1 MMNATLRKL
10 AVFIGLGLLI
20 VSIFWSQDGFN
31 FNLAGDSGGGDMAL
45 TVGWF
50 LAISVSVVQF
60 VFSTNFKD
68 LNPSLILF
76 GLLAYVYSIYT
87 NYQGIIHFQG
97 EAQSTVGAWILA
109 FVMDGV
115 TEPLIAWG
123 LYESLSGDFVGNL
136 IKSIVSVPNVK
147 PTTRAESTV
156 YQSIPKA
163 GQNPQYRGREGTK
176 KYQAE
181 QRGRNS
187 STEHN
192 QRGRGKPTYHS
203 VEMPQGEENLPEF
216 LKDRN

>member
-10 AVFIGLGLLI
+10 AIFIGLGLLI

-45 TVGWF
+45 TIGWF

-115 TEPLIAWG
+115 PEPLIAWG

-147 PTTRAESTV
+147 PTTKVEPKV
-156 YQSIPKA
+156 YQSLPKV
-163 GQNPQYRGREGTK
+163 QNQQYRGQGG
-176 KYQAE
+176 Q
-181 QRGRNS
+181 NS
-187 STEHN
+187 GKPSVRHN
-192 QRGRGKPTYHS
+192 QQGRGEPTYHPVGMS
-203 VEMPQGEENLPEF
+203 QMNETDLPDF
-216 LKDRN
+216 LKNRN